1 MSECTG
7 GEATCTTLAVCT
19 VCGNAYGELKEHNYG
34 EWLASVDNEN
44 RVRSC
49 VNCDATETANLKTVY
64 LNPQSKSNGTWI
76 SDDAWF
82 AAYFFGNGEVW
93 VKMTDENN
101 DGIYEC
107 AIPSGFTS
115 IILCRM
121 DPTKTTLSW
130 DSKWNQS
137 LDLVLEAKKDS
148 YTYTFKDWSAAEG
161 KCNFDVVATHSECV
175 YNIANATCENAK
187 KCVICDYIAQS
198 ALGHAWDNGVITTD
212 PTCEDKGVKTYTCG
226 TCGDTYTETI
236 DKLGHDMSD
245 FVVTSAPSCTKEGEE
260 RSDCSRCDYF
270 ETNVLDIV
278 DHTHTTYTSN
288 NDATCT
294 QDGTKT
300 SVCDVCGGDA
310 ITVTDTGSSLDHTV
324 EIDEAVAATCTAT
337 GKTEGK
343 HCSVCNTVLV
353 AQEIV
358 AAKGHTEVIDDAV
371 APSCNKTGLTEG
383 KHCSVCEAV
392 LVAQSEV
399 PMVAHTYD
407 DIYDAFCNV
416 CGHKREDAACAHTET
431 EVVEGY
437 AATCTTPGLTDG
449 AKCVKCG
456 EIVTAQTTIDALGH
470 TEVIDAAVDAT
481 CTATGL
487 TEGKHCSV
495 CNEVLVAQTVVP
507 ALGHDYESSVTKEAT
522 CTVEGV
528 KTYTCKND
536 ASHTYTEAIQ
546 ATGHSHSAV
555 VTAPTCG
562 SDGYTT
568 YTCDCG
574 DTYTAHKVPA
584 TDNHTGGTATCV
596 SKAVCETCNNEYG
609 EKNAENH
616 TSNEYTYSTN
626 GNGTHVKKYA
636 CCGANVGTENC
647 SGGTATATKQAICDY
662 CGEKYGQF
670 EVTIYV
676 KNIYGWTTV
685 NCYIWNNNHKDGAGI
700 ASWPGTAMT
709 SDGSNWYKYTF
720 KSDKDFSNLKV
731 IFNNGS
737 SETPTFS
744 YNESKPYCSIGVWYS
759 TKGEADTAY
768 NNTLFLKPNSNWT
781 QANARF
787 AAYFFGNGETWV
799 SMTDNDGDGIYEC
812 KKPTNKTYPS
822 VIFCR
827 MNPST
832 SANNW
837 NNKWDQTGDLT
848 VPSGGNNCYTVKDGT
863 WSKGGG
869 TWSKK

>member
-371 APSCNKTGLTEG
+371 APSCDKTGLTEG

-407 DIYDAFCNV
+407 DIYDAICNV
-416 CGHKREDAACAHTET
+416 CGHEREDAACAHTET

-470 TEVIDAAVDAT
+470 TEVIDEAVTATCTTAGKTEGKHCSVCNTVLVAQTVVPALGHNKVAHEAKAATCTAIGWNAYETCSRCDYTTYEEIEVLGHDIVTDKAVDAT

-487 TEGKHCSV
+487 TEGSHCSR
-495 CNEVLVAQTVVP
+495 CDHKVAQTVVP
-507 ALGHDYESSVTKEAT
+507 ALGHSYNAT
-522 CTVEGV
+522 
-528 KTYTCKND
+528 
-536 ASHTYTEAIQ
+536 
-546 ATGHSHSAV
+546 
-555 VTAPTCG
+555 VTAPTCT
-562 SDGYTT
+562 DKGYTT
-568 YTCDCG
+568 HTCSSCNASYKDTEKDELGHSYDAWYAVSGNIGKEQRDC
-574 DTYTAHKVPA
+574 VR
-584 TDNHTGGTATCV
+584 
-596 SKAVCETCNNEYG
+596 CEENE
-609 EKNAENH
+609 
-616 TSNEYTYSTN
+616 TRS
-626 GNGTHVKKYA
+626 
-636 CCGANVGTENC
+636 
-647 SGGTATATKQAICDY
+647 
-662 CGEKYGQF
+662 
-670 EVTIYV
+670 
-676 KNIYGWTTV
+676 
-685 NCYIWNNNHKDGAGI
+685 
-700 ASWPGTAMT
+700 
-709 SDGSNWYKYTF
+709 
-720 KSDKDFSNLKV
+720 L
-731 IFNNGS
+731 IF
-737 SETPTFS
+737 F
-744 YNESKPYCSIGVWYS
+744 
-759 TKGEADTAY
+759 
-768 NNTLFLKPNSNWT
+768 KPNSNWT
-781 QANARF
+781 QSNARF
-787 AAYFFGNGETWV
+787 CVYAWNSSGNIWIEMASVGKGYYACIIPEGYSEFKFVRMNPSTTSNNWNSGVKWNEDSNTSLPTNGNNLYTMKSGWDNCGGTWSTHTQAYSIIYFKPSSNYTSTGYKFAAYTWIND
-799 SMTDNDGDGIYEC
+799 STNTWLDLQDTDGDGIYEC
-812 KKPTNKTYPS
+812 
-822 VIFCR
+822 R
-827 MNPST
+827 
-832 SANNW
+832 
-837 NNKWDQTGDLT
+837 
-848 VPSGGNNCYTVKDGT
+848 VPSGYGNIIFSCMKAKACGNDWSNVKYQSADLKVPTNGNNLLTLNTGT
-863 WSKGGG
+863 NKPSG